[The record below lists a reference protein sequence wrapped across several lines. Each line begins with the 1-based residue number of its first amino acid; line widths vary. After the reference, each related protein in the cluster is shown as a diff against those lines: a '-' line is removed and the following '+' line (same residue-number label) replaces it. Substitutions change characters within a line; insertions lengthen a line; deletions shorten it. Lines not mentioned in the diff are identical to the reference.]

1 MKIGLAILIISI
13 LIIAIWMFVEL
24 KRARH
29 KMFAIFLILLILF
42 SYISFNLVLAGK
54 NINYGSI
61 DGIKEAGGI
70 YFAWLGSVFGNVKTI
85 TGNAIKM
92 DWKGEQSPEDKKDK

>member
-1 MKIGLAILIISI
+1 MKIGLAILILAI
-13 LIIAIWMFVEL
+13 LIITIWMFVEF

-42 SYISFNLVLAGK
+42 AYISFNLVLAGK
-54 NINYGSI
+54 NIDYGSI

-70 YFAWLGSVFGNVKTI
+70 YFSWLGSIFGNIKTI
-85 TGNAIKM
+85 TSNAIKM
-92 DWKGEQSPEDKKDK
+92 DWAGDQPPEEKKDK